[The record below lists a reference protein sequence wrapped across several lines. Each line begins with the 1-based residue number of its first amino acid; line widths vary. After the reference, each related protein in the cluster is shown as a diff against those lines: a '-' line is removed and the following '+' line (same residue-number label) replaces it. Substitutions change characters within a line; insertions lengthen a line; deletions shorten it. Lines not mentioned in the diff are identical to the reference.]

1 MMAEKNNDMLQIKL
15 AIADDHPLVINGLS
29 HILANCADMTITGTY
44 QDGEELLKGIAGK
57 QPDVLLLDIQMP
69 GQTGDELA
77 DIISEKYPLVKML
90 VLTNL
95 DNVFYIKHMLKKGVH
110 GYILKTARENILLD
124 AIRTVY
130 NGEQYLE
137 PVLKE
142 KLLQD
147 TLHSKQ
153 QRSTDPV
160 LSRREKE
167 VLQFIASNLTSQ
179 QIADKLF
186 ISKRTV
192 DNHRMSLLMKMDVK
206 NVAALVKK
214 AIQVGMID

>member
-1 MMAEKNNDMLQIKL
+1 MSIKI
-15 AIADDHPLVINGLS
+15 AIADDHPLVINGLT
-29 HILANCADMTITGTY
+29 HILANSADMTLTGSY
-44 QDGEELLKGIAGK
+44 QNGQELLNGITDM

-77 DIISEKYPLVKML
+77 EIISYKYPLVKML
-90 VLTNL
+90 ALTNL
-95 DNVFYIKHMLKKGVH
+95 DNVFYIKNMLKKGVH

-124 AIRTVY
+124 AIRAVY

-147 TLHSKQ
+147 TIHAKQ
-153 QRSTDPV
+153 PRSTDPV

-167 VLQFIASNLTSQ
+167 ILQFIASNLTSQ

-214 AIQVGMID
+214 AIQVGMIE